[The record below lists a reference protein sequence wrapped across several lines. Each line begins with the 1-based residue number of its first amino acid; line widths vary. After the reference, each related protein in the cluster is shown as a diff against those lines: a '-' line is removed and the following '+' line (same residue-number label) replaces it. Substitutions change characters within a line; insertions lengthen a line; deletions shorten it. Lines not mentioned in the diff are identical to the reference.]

1 MNVLS
6 RKRRRTCSAN
16 PQFGGKCG
24 WSSARIIGLG
34 ECPVKAGFHGPIHG
48 GVGILPASIAIPVNE
63 TQGYLHDVEK
73 VSHLITFWLTPLE
86 TQSQIARILAVVWRL
101 RGAVGGEETAH
112 ACENARF
119 RQQSDNSRGRGTIVF
134 GYCSFAYSAVAC
146 LRMGMSGPAS
156 SQSVQRSGFQL
167 GPLLSLGLPTRG
179 SSFPSA
185 IHQMPPLQH

>member
-1 MNVLS
+1 MAMMMPIRVSFIVCMVNVLS

-86 TQSQIARILAVVWRL
+86 TQSQLPEYSRSCGDCGARWGAKKQRTLARTPGSVNNLITAGDEARL
-101 RGAVGGEETAH
+101 
-112 ACENARF
+112 F
-119 RQQSDNSRGRGTIVF
+119 
-134 GYCSFAYSAVAC
+134 
-146 LRMGMSGPAS
+146 L
-156 SQSVQRSGFQL
+156 
-167 GPLLSLGLPTRG
+167 
-179 SSFPSA
+179 
-185 IHQMPPLQH
+185 

>member
-1 MNVLS
+1 MAMMMPIRVSFIVCMVNVLS

-101 RGAVGGEETAH
+101 RGAKKQRTLARTPGSVNNLITAGD
-112 ACENARF
+112 EARLF
-119 RQQSDNSRGRGTIVF
+119 LAIAASHTPLWLASGWGCRGR
-134 GYCSFAYSAVAC
+134 
-146 LRMGMSGPAS
+146 R
-156 SQSVQRSGFQL
+156 
-167 GPLLSLGLPTRG
+167 LPRVCR
-179 SSFPSA
+179 
-185 IHQMPPLQH
+185 